1 MGQILDAAKH
11 KIMFFAADPDSDQD
25 FDNVANLYAAPV
37 SAFRGFNMETSSGT
51 TQVYLYFEPQRM
63 QGLDTTNDANA
74 FDRVLLNI
82 GTNKH
87 KEVMAGI
94 IQAIN
99 GDGPKS
105 TGFIVI
111 ADDMKSKY
119 ASTDITS
126 IQSITIT
133 EPA

>member
-1 MGQILDAAKH
+1 MGQILDAAKY
-11 KIMFFAADPDSDQD
+11 KVMYFAADPDSDQD

-82 GTNKH
+82 GTNKL